1 LKRIAAL
8 CIALVALVALGL
20 ALLGVAPKL
29 VSGCNEAL
37 TVPLAAVVIAAVT
50 FGVLAAIAVRMER
63 AAAYLIVLA
72 VPVLVIAQDWY
83 MQQTLPSALALDC
96 PSPLIR

>member
-1 LKRIAAL
+1 
-8 CIALVALVALGL
+8 
-20 ALLGVAPKL
+20 LLGVAPRL

-37 TVPLAAVVIAAVT
+37 TAPLAAVVAGALV
-50 FGVLAAIAVRMER
+50 FGVLALIAVRLER
-63 AAAYLIVLA
+63 SAAYMIVLA